1 MTRKDWISVGIHAD
15 VVEGIDT
22 FLHTA
27 EAKSMNL
34 KSRQEFL
41 NLLARQYL
49 ERYEK
54 CCSKQ
59 MFKKIDPT
67 LFEILDLTTKEKD

>member
-1 MTRKDWISVGIHAD
+1 MTRKDWISVGIHTD
-15 VVEGIDT
+15 VVEGIDA
-22 FLHTA
+22 FLQTV
-27 EAKSMNL
+27 EAKNMNL

-49 ERYEK
+49 EKYEK
-54 CCSKQ
+54 LHLKP

-67 LFEILDLTTKEKD
+67 LFEILGSIDKRKG